1 MSLKFEQA
9 AMGWKM
15 SLADTTDSNEPIYHF
30 SDQFRS
36 RFSGYR
42 EGQTRLAGRIA
53 DRKEEIA
60 VENTKCVSRK
70 SKNFTRTKKERRK
83 NAEEVKHREREKER
97 FGKLLI
103 LLLKSI

>member
-1 MSLKFEQA
+1 
-9 AMGWKM
+9 M

-30 SDQFRS
+30 SDQFGS

-60 VENTKCVSRK
+60 VENTKCVYPRISRGRK
-70 SKNFTRTKKERRK
+70 KKEEKMRK
-83 NAEEVKHREREKER
+83 K
-97 FGKLLI
+97 
-103 LLLKSI
+103 